1 MIFSTRTISDL
12 LYNSAQM
19 LDIASVDDV
28 VKAALYAANF
38 DDTKIANLK
47 LTWGTADT
55 KTKEYSNAVA
65 LQKEAKITFRKVF
78 KESHRIYMQ
87 HIRFARSIGRKDPE
101 RRAKLNVEESRKMKF
116 NEWMLQSSDFYAKA
130 LVDEGLIMK
139 YNTDYG
145 ITREQVESGKQAVLK
160 AIDAKEKYKTAIG
173 NVQALKA
180 ERDKALEALANAIK
194 DFAMVCI
201 YALKDNIQQLEK
213 MGIRIY
219 SPGYHKKT
227 KETSETGEEKEGQ
240 ED

>member
-19 LDIASVDDV
+19 LDIASGDDV

-65 LQKEAKITFRKVF
+65 VQKEAKITFKRVF
-78 KESHRIYMQ
+78 KESHGIYMQ
-87 HIRFARSIGRKDPE
+87 HVKFARSIGRKDPE
-101 RRAKLNVEESRKMKF
+101 RNAKLNVTESRKMKF
-116 NEWMLQSSDFYAKA
+116 NEWMLQASDFYAKA

-139 YNTDYG
+139 YTTNYG
-145 ITREQVESGKQAVLK
+145 ITKEQLESGNQAVLK
-160 AIDAKEKYKTAIG
+160 AIDAKEKYKTAMG
-173 NVQALKA
+173 NVQALKV

-201 YALKDNIQQLEK
+201 YALKDNTQQLEK
-213 MGIRIY
+213 MGIRVY
-219 SPGYHKKT
+219 SPGYHKKN
-227 KETSETGEEKEGQ
+227 KETTEQEKEGQ